1 MHPHPQTP
9 THTHA
14 TTRPRRVK
22 TRHIILAV
30 MCLMYFISY
39 IDRVNIAVAAPLIRH
54 EMGLTSTQLGL
65 VFSAFAYPYAV
76 MQIIGG
82 WLSDKYGPKR
92 VLAVLSVIWGVA
104 TFATGFAGSVTMLVL
119 LRFALGVGEGGAF
132 PTATRA
138 FTYWMPVSERGFAQG
153 ITHSFARLGGAV
165 TPPLVLAVVAA
176 GGWRDAFLLLGVA
189 SLAWTVLYVCVFTNS
204 PEQHRR
210 ITPEE
215 TAEIGYRV
223 GDCDRAKHAA
233 TPWGKLVH
241 RMWLVTFVD
250 FCYGWML
257 WVYLTWLPSY
267 LKEARGFDLK
277 QLALFTALPL
287 LAGVI
292 GDTLGGVVSDKLYKI
307 TGRLRFARCA
317 VLVTGLGGSLAFLLP
332 MVSAS
337 NAMTAVML
345 LSASFFFLEITN
357 PVLWT
362 LPLDI
367 AGKYAGTAGGMMNTG
382 FGVAG
387 MVSPV
392 VFGYL
397 IGKTGS
403 YSVPF
408 TISAGLLAVGLVAAL
423 FIDTSKTVDADE
435 ERERAAG
442 FVAGA
447 ASGIG
452 DMIRAAGPA
461 VRFERHQLRRPLRW
475 KK

>member
-1 MHPHPQTP
+1 MQMQTHP
-9 THTHA
+9 
-14 TTRPRRVK
+14 RSPRRVK
-22 TRHIILAV
+22 TRHIILGV
-30 MCLMYFISY
+30 MCLMYFITY
-39 IDRVNIAVAAPLIRH
+39 IDRVNIAVAGPLIRH
-54 EMGLTSTQLGL
+54 EMGLTSVELGL

-76 MQIIGG
+76 MQIVGG
-82 WLSDKYGPKR
+82 WLSDKFGPKL
-92 VLAVLSVIWGVA
+92 VLTVLSVIWGAA
-104 TFATGFAGSVTMLVL
+104 TFATGFAGSVTMLVA
-119 LRFALGVGEGGAF
+119 LRFALGIGEGGAF

-138 FTYWMPVSERGFAQG
+138 FTYWMPVAERGFAQG

-165 TPPLVLAVVAA
+165 TPPLVLAVVAV

-189 SLAWTVLYVCVFTNS
+189 SLAWTVLYLCVFTNS
-204 PEQHRR
+204 PEQNRR
-210 ITPEE
+210 CTPEE
-215 TAEIGYRV
+215 TAEIGYRK
-223 GDCDRAKHAA
+223 GDCDRAKHTA
-233 TPWGKLVH
+233 TPWRKLVR

-267 LKEARGFDLK
+267 LKESRGFDLK

-292 GDTLGGVVSDKLYKI
+292 GDTLGGVVSDKIFKA
-307 TGRLRFARCA
+307 TGKLRFARCV

-332 MVSAS
+332 MVSA
-337 NAMTAVML
+337 ADPIMAVVF

-387 MVSPV
+387 MLSPV

-397 IGKTGS
+397 IERTGS
-403 YSVPF
+403 YNVPF

-435 ERERAAG
+435 AREEEAG
-442 FVAGA
+442 VALPGA
-447 ASGIG
+447 IG
-452 DMIRAAGPA
+452 GVLNAAGPA
-461 VRFERHQLRRPLRW
+461 VPLERHPLRRPLRW
-475 KK
+475 WK

>member
-1 MHPHPQTP
+1 MEKRT
-9 THTHA
+9 
-14 TTRPRRVK
+14 RRVK

-39 IDRVNIAVAAPLIRH
+39 IDRVNIAVAGPIIRQ
-54 EMGLTSTQLGL
+54 EMGLTSGQLGL

-76 MQIIGG
+76 MQIVGG
-82 WLSDKYGPKR
+82 WLADKYGPKR
-92 VLAVLSVIWGVA
+92 VLTILSLIWGVA
-104 TFATGFAGSVTMLVL
+104 TLATGFAGSVAMLVG
-119 LRFALGVGEGGAF
+119 LRFLLGIGEGGAF

-138 FTYWMPVSERGFAQG
+138 FTYWMPVAERGFAQG

-165 TPPLVLAVVAA
+165 TPPLVLAVVAM

-189 SLAWTVLYVCVFTNS
+189 SLAWTVLYMCCFTNS
-204 PEQHRR
+204 PEQHKR

-215 TAEIGYRV
+215 TAEIGYRK

-233 TPWGKLVH
+233 TPWRKLIH
-241 RMWLVTFVD
+241 RMWLVTVVD
-250 FCYGWML
+250 FCYGWLL

-267 LKEARGFDLK
+267 LKESRGFDLK

-292 GDTLGGVVSDKLYKI
+292 GDTLGGVVSDKLYKA
-307 TGRLRFARCA
+307 TGRLRLARCS
-317 VLVTGLGGSLAFLLP
+317 VLVVGMGGSLAFLLP
-332 MVSAS
+332 MLSATDPI
-337 NAMTAVML
+337 AAVMF

-387 MVSPV
+387 MISPV
-392 VFGYL
+392 AFGFL
-397 IGKTGS
+397 IESTGS
-403 YSVPF
+403 YDVPF
-408 TISAGLLAVGLVAAL
+408 TISACLLGVGIVAAL
-423 FIDTSKTVDADE
+423 FIDTSKTVEADE
-435 ERERAAG
+435 DRERHVLMGGGEPAFAHAG
-442 FVAGA
+442 QGVGLQ
-447 ASGIG
+447 
-452 DMIRAAGPA
+452 
-461 VRFERHQLRRPLRW
+461 RHPLRRPLRW

>member
-1 MHPHPQTP
+1 ME
-9 THTHA
+9 
-14 TTRPRRVK
+14 TRIRRVK

-39 IDRVNIAVAAPLIRH
+39 IDRVNIAVAGPLIRH
-54 EMGLTSTQLGL
+54 EMGLTTVQLGL
-65 VFSAFAYPYAV
+65 VFSAFAYPYAA

-82 WLSDKYGPKR
+82 WLADKYGPKL
-92 VLAVLSVIWGVA
+92 VLTVLSLIWGVA
-104 TFATGFAGSVTMLVL
+104 TLATGFAGSVVMLVVM
-119 LRFALGVGEGGAF
+119 RFALGIGEGGAF

-138 FTYWMPVSERGFAQG
+138 FTYWMPVAERGFAQG

-165 TPPLVLAVVAA
+165 TPPLVLAVVAT
-176 GGWRDAFLLLGVA
+176 GGWRDAFILLGIA
-189 SLAWTVLYVCVFTNS
+189 SLAWTVLYLFVFTNS
-204 PEQHRR
+204 PEQNRR
-210 ITPEE
+210 ISAEE
-215 TAEIGYRV
+215 TAEIGYRA

-233 TPWGKLVH
+233 TPWRKLVR

-250 FCYGWML
+250 FCYGWLL

-267 LKEARGFDLK
+267 LREARGFDLK

-292 GDTLGGVVSDKLYKI
+292 GDTLGGVVSDKLFKI

-317 VLVTGLGGSLAFLLP
+317 VLVVGMGGSLVFLLP
-332 MVSAS
+332 MVSAT
-337 NAMTAVML
+337 NPLTAVWL

-397 IGKTGS
+397 IEKTGS
-403 YSVPF
+403 YNVPF
-408 TISAGLLAVGLVAAL
+408 TISAGLLAVGMLAAL
-423 FIDTSKTVDADE
+423 FIDTSKTVEADE
-435 ERERAAG
+435 ERERAADVELG
-442 FVAGA
+442 GMPSFLHAGA
-447 ASGIG
+447 A
-452 DMIRAAGPA
+452 
-461 VRFERHQLRRPLRW
+461 VRLERHHLRRPLRW
-475 KK
+475 RK

>member
-1 MHPHPQTP
+1 ME
-9 THTHA
+9 
-14 TTRPRRVK
+14 TRIRRIK

-39 IDRVNIAVAAPLIRH
+39 IDRVNIAVAGPLIRH
-54 EMGLTSTQLGL
+54 EMGLTTVQLGL
-65 VFSAFAYPYAV
+65 VFSAFAYPYAA
-76 MQIIGG
+76 MQIVGG
-82 WLSDKYGPKR
+82 WLADKFGPKL
-92 VLAVLSVIWGVA
+92 VLTVLSLIWGVA
-104 TFATGFAGSVTMLVL
+104 TLATGFAGSVTMLVL
-119 LRFALGVGEGGAF
+119 MRFALGIGEGGAF

-138 FTYWMPVSERGFAQG
+138 FTYWMPVAERGFAQG

-165 TPPLVLAVVAA
+165 TPPLVLAVVAT
-176 GGWRDAFLLLGVA
+176 GGWRDAFILLGIA
-189 SLAWTVLYVCVFTNS
+189 SLAWTVLYLFVFTNS
-204 PEQHRR
+204 PEQNRR

-215 TAEIGYRV
+215 TTEIGYRA

-233 TPWGKLVH
+233 TPWRKLIR

-250 FCYGWML
+250 FCYGWLL

-267 LKEARGFDLK
+267 LRESRGFNLK

-287 LAGVI
+287 LAGVV
-292 GDTLGGVVSDKLYKI
+292 GDTLGGVVSDKLFKI

-317 VLVTGLGGSLAFLLP
+317 VLVVGMGGSLVFLVP
-332 MVSAS
+332 MVSAT
-337 NAMTAVML
+337 NPLTAVWF

-387 MVSPV
+387 MISPV

-397 IGKTGS
+397 IEKTGS
-403 YSVPF
+403 YNVPF
-408 TISAGLLAVGLVAAL
+408 TISAGLLAVGVVAAL
-423 FIDTSKTVDADE
+423 FIDTSKTVEADE
-435 ERERAAG
+435 ERERATGVPLDGSMPA
-442 FVAGA
+442 FLH
-447 ASGIG
+447 
-452 DMIRAAGPA
+452 AGPA
-461 VRFERHQLRRPLRW
+461 VRLERHHLRRPLRW
-475 KK
+475 WK

>member
-1 MHPHPQTP
+1 ME
-9 THTHA
+9 THK
-14 TTRPRRVK
+14 RRVK

-39 IDRVNIAVAAPLIRH
+39 IDRVNIAVAGPLIRH
-54 EMGLTSTQLGL
+54 EMGLTTVQLGL
-65 VFSAFAYPYAV
+65 VFSAFAYPYAF

-82 WLSDKYGPKR
+82 WLADKYGPKL
-92 VLAVLSVIWGVA
+92 VLTVLSLIWGAA
-104 TFATGFAGSVTMLVL
+104 TLATGFAGSVAMLVA

-165 TPPLVLAVVAA
+165 TPPLVLAVVVA
-176 GGWRDAFLLLGVA
+176 GGWRDAFILLGVA
-189 SLAWTVLYVCVFTNS
+189 SLAWTVLYLFVFTNS
-204 PEQHRR
+204 PEQNRR
-210 ITPEE
+210 VTPEE
-215 TAEIGYRV
+215 TAEIGYRM

-233 TPWGKLVH
+233 TPWRKLIR

-250 FCYGWML
+250 FCYGWLL

-287 LAGVI
+287 LAGVV
-292 GDTLGGVVSDKLYKI
+292 GDTLGGVVSDKLFKA
-307 TGRLRFARCA
+307 TGRLRFARCT
-317 VLVTGLGGSLAFLLP
+317 VLVVGMGGSLAFLLP
-332 MVSAS
+332 MVSAT
-337 NAMTAVML
+337 NPLTAVWY

-392 VFGYL
+392 VFGFL
-397 IGKTGS
+397 IEKTGS
-403 YSVPF
+403 YNVPF
-408 TISAGLLAVGLVAAL
+408 TISAGLLAVGIVAAL
-423 FIDTSKTVDADE
+423 FIDTSKTVEADE
-435 ERERAAG
+435 QREINEGVRLDGMPA
-442 FVAGA
+442 FLH
-447 ASGIG
+447 
-452 DMIRAAGPA
+452 AGPA
-461 VRFERHQLRRPLRW
+461 VRLERHHLRRPLRW
-475 KK
+475 RK

>member
-1 MHPHPQTP
+1 ME
-9 THTHA
+9 
-14 TTRPRRVK
+14 TRIRRIK

-39 IDRVNIAVAAPLIRH
+39 IDRVNIAVAGPLIRH
-54 EMGLTSTQLGL
+54 EMGLTTVQLGL
-65 VFSAFAYPYAV
+65 VFSAFAYPYAA
-76 MQIIGG
+76 MQIVGG
-82 WLSDKYGPKR
+82 WLADKFGPKL
-92 VLAVLSVIWGVA
+92 VLTVLSLIWGVA
-104 TFATGFAGSVTMLVL
+104 TLATGFAGSVTMLVL
-119 LRFALGVGEGGAF
+119 MRFALGIGEGGAF

-138 FTYWMPVSERGFAQG
+138 FTYWMPVAERGFAQG

-165 TPPLVLAVVAA
+165 TPPLVLAVVAT
-176 GGWRDAFLLLGVA
+176 GGWRDAFILLGIA
-189 SLAWTVLYVCVFTNS
+189 SLAWTVLYLFVFTNS
-204 PEQHRR
+204 PEQNRR

-215 TAEIGYRV
+215 TTEIGYRA

-233 TPWGKLVH
+233 TPWRKLIR

-250 FCYGWML
+250 FCYGWLL

-267 LKEARGFDLK
+267 LRESRGFDLK

-287 LAGVI
+287 LAGVV
-292 GDTLGGVVSDKLYKI
+292 GDTLGGVVSDKLFKI

-317 VLVTGLGGSLAFLLP
+317 VLVVGMGGSLVFLVP
-332 MVSAS
+332 MVSAT
-337 NAMTAVML
+337 NPLTAVWF

-387 MVSPV
+387 MISPV

-397 IGKTGS
+397 IEKTGS
-403 YSVPF
+403 YNVPF
-408 TISAGLLAVGLVAAL
+408 TISAGLLAVGVLASL
-423 FIDTSKTVDADE
+423 FIDTSKTVEADE
-435 ERERAAG
+435 ERERAVGVPLDGMPA
-442 FVAGA
+442 FLH
-447 ASGIG
+447 
-452 DMIRAAGPA
+452 AGPA
-461 VRFERHQLRRPLRW
+461 VRLERHHLRRPLRW
-475 KK
+475 WK

>member
-1 MHPHPQTP
+1 
-9 THTHA
+9 
-14 TTRPRRVK
+14 
-22 TRHIILAV
+22 
-30 MCLMYFISY
+30 
-39 IDRVNIAVAAPLIRH
+39 
-54 EMGLTSTQLGL
+54 MGLTSTQLGL
-65 VFSAFAYPYAV
+65 VFSAFAYPYAI
-76 MQIIGG
+76 MQVVGG
-82 WLSDKYGPKR
+82 WLADKYGPKR
-92 VLAVLSVIWGVA
+92 VLTVLSLVWGAA
-104 TFATGFAGSVTMLVL
+104 TLATGFAGSVTALVVA
-119 LRFALGVGEGGAF
+119 RFVLGIGEGGAF

-138 FTYWMPVSERGFAQG
+138 FTYWMPVAERGFAQG

-165 TPPLVLAVVAA
+165 TPPLVLAVVAT

-215 TAEIGYRV
+215 TAEIGYKV

-233 TPWGKLVH
+233 TPWRKLMR

-250 FCYGWML
+250 FCYGWLL
-257 WVYLTWLPSY
+257 WVYLTWMPSY
-267 LKEARGFDLK
+267 LKESRGFDLK

-292 GDTLGGVVSDKLYKI
+292 GDTLGGVVSDRIFKI
-307 TGRLRFARCA
+307 TGRLRLARCS
-317 VLVTGLGGSLAFLLP
+317 VLVVGMGGSLAFLLP
-332 MVSAS
+332 MVNTTSPL
-337 NAMTAVML
+337 MAVMF

-397 IGKTGS
+397 IGTTGS
-403 YSVPF
+403 YTLPF
-408 TISAGLLAVGLVAAL
+408 TISAALLAVGIVAAL

-435 ERERAAG
+435 ERERLGETTIDGIPGLLHAAPG
-442 FVAGA
+442 LR
-447 ASGIG
+447 I
-452 DMIRAAGPA
+452 
-461 VRFERHQLRRPLRW
+461 ERHHLRRPLRW
-475 KK
+475 RK

>member
-1 MHPHPQTP
+1 MEK
-9 THTHA
+9 HT
-14 TTRPRRVK
+14 RRVK

-39 IDRVNIAVAAPLIRH
+39 IDRVNIAVAGPLIRQ
-54 EMGLTSTQLGL
+54 EMGLTSAQLGL

-82 WLSDKYGPKR
+82 WLADKYGPKI
-92 VLAVLSVIWGVA
+92 VLTVLSIIWGVA
-104 TFATGFAGSVTMLVL
+104 TLATGFAGSVTMLVAMRFL
-119 LRFALGVGEGGAF
+119 LGIGEGGAF

-138 FTYWMPVSERGFAQG
+138 FTYWMPVAERGFAQG

-165 TPPLVLAVVAA
+165 TPPLVLAVVAV

-189 SLAWTVLYVCVFTNS
+189 SLAWTVLYLCFFTNS

-215 TAEIGYRV
+215 TAEIGYRA
-223 GDCDRAKHAA
+223 GDCERAKHAV
-233 TPWGKLVH
+233 TPWRKLVR

-250 FCYGWML
+250 FCYGWLL

-267 LKEARGFDLK
+267 LKESRGFDLK

-292 GDTLGGVVSDKLYKI
+292 GDTLGGVVSDRIFKA
-307 TGRLRFARCA
+307 TGRLRLARCS
-317 VLVTGLGGSLAFLLP
+317 VLVVGMGGSLAFLLP
-332 MVSAS
+332 MVSATDPL
-337 NAMTAVML
+337 MAVL
-345 LSASFFFLEITN
+345 FLSASFFFLEITN

-397 IGKTGS
+397 IQTTGS
-403 YSVPF
+403 YNVPF
-408 TISAGLLAVGLVAAL
+408 TISACLLAVGVVAAL
-423 FIDTSKTVDADE
+423 FIDTSKTVEADE
-435 ERERAAG
+435 ERELARQEDAPLGAMPAFSHAG
-442 FVAGA
+442 Q
-447 ASGIG
+447 
-452 DMIRAAGPA
+452 P
-461 VRFERHQLRRPLRW
+461 VRMERHHLRRPLRW
-475 KK
+475 RK

>member
-1 MHPHPQTP
+1 
-9 THTHA
+9 
-14 TTRPRRVK
+14 
-22 TRHIILAV
+22 
-30 MCLMYFISY
+30 MYFISY
-39 IDRVNIAVAAPLIRH
+39 IDRVNIAVAGPIIRQ
-54 EMGLTSTQLGL
+54 EMGLTSGQLGL

-76 MQIIGG
+76 MQIVGG
-82 WLSDKYGPKR
+82 WLADKYGPKR
-92 VLAVLSVIWGVA
+92 VLTILSLIWGVA
-104 TFATGFAGSVTMLVL
+104 TLATGFAGSVAMLVG
-119 LRFALGVGEGGAF
+119 LRFLLGIGEGGAF

-138 FTYWMPVSERGFAQG
+138 FTYWMPVAERGFAQG

-165 TPPLVLAVVAA
+165 TPPLVLAVVAM

-189 SLAWTVLYVCVFTNS
+189 SLAWTVLYMCCFTNS
-204 PEQHRR
+204 PEQHKR

-215 TAEIGYRV
+215 TAEIGYRQ

-233 TPWGKLVH
+233 TPWRKLIH
-241 RMWLVTFVD
+241 RMWLVTVVD
-250 FCYGWML
+250 FCYGWLL

-267 LKEARGFDLK
+267 LKESRGFDLK

-292 GDTLGGVVSDKLYKI
+292 GDTLGGVVSDKLYKA
-307 TGRLRFARCA
+307 TGRLRFARCS
-317 VLVTGLGGSLAFLLP
+317 VLVVGMGGSLAFLLP
-332 MVSAS
+332 MLSATDPI
-337 NAMTAVML
+337 TAVMF

-392 VFGYL
+392 AFGFL
-397 IGKTGS
+397 IESTGS
-403 YSVPF
+403 YDVPF
-408 TISAGLLAVGLVAAL
+408 TISACLLGVGIVAAL
-423 FIDTSKTVDADE
+423 FIDTSKTVEADE
-435 ERERAAG
+435 DRERHVLMGAEPAFAHAG
-442 FVAGA
+442 QGVGLQ
-447 ASGIG
+447 
-452 DMIRAAGPA
+452 
-461 VRFERHQLRRPLRW
+461 RHPLRRPLRW

>member
-1 MHPHPQTP
+1 ME
-9 THTHA
+9 
-14 TTRPRRVK
+14 TRIRRIK

-39 IDRVNIAVAAPLIRH
+39 IDRVNIAVAGPLIRH
-54 EMGLTSTQLGL
+54 EMGLTTVQLGL
-65 VFSAFAYPYAV
+65 VFSAFAYPYAA
-76 MQIIGG
+76 MQIVGG
-82 WLSDKYGPKR
+82 WLADKFGPKL
-92 VLAVLSVIWGVA
+92 VLTVLSLIWGVA
-104 TFATGFAGSVTMLVL
+104 TLATGFAGSVTMLVL
-119 LRFALGVGEGGAF
+119 MRFALGIGEGGAF

-138 FTYWMPVSERGFAQG
+138 FTYWMPVAERGFAQG

-165 TPPLVLAVVAA
+165 TPPLVLAVVAT
-176 GGWRDAFLLLGVA
+176 GGWRDAFILLGIA
-189 SLAWTVLYVCVFTNS
+189 SLAWTVLYLFVFTNS
-204 PEQHRR
+204 PEQNRR

-215 TAEIGYRV
+215 TTEIGYRA

-233 TPWGKLVH
+233 TPWRKLIR

-250 FCYGWML
+250 FCYGWLL

-267 LKEARGFDLK
+267 LRESRGFNLK

-287 LAGVI
+287 LAGVV
-292 GDTLGGVVSDKLYKI
+292 GDTLGGVVSDKLFKI

-317 VLVTGLGGSLAFLLP
+317 VLVVGMGGSLVFLVP
-332 MVSAS
+332 MVSAT
-337 NAMTAVML
+337 NPLTAVWF

-387 MVSPV
+387 MISPV

-397 IGKTGS
+397 IEKTGS
-403 YSVPF
+403 YNVPF
-408 TISAGLLAVGLVAAL
+408 TISAGLLAVGVVAAL
-423 FIDTSKTVDADE
+423 FIDTSKTVEADE
-435 ERERAAG
+435 ERERATGVPLDGMPA
-442 FVAGA
+442 FLH
-447 ASGIG
+447 
-452 DMIRAAGPA
+452 AGPA
-461 VRFERHQLRRPLRW
+461 VRLERHHLRRPLRW
-475 KK
+475 WK

>member
-1 MHPHPQTP
+1 ME
-9 THTHA
+9 
-14 TTRPRRVK
+14 TRIRRIK

-39 IDRVNIAVAAPLIRH
+39 IDRVNIAVAGPLIRH
-54 EMGLTSTQLGL
+54 EMGLTTVQLGL
-65 VFSAFAYPYAV
+65 VFSAFAYPYAA
-76 MQIIGG
+76 MQIVGG
-82 WLSDKYGPKR
+82 WLADKFGPKL
-92 VLAVLSVIWGVA
+92 VLTVLSLIWGVA
-104 TFATGFAGSVTMLVL
+104 TLATGFAGSVTMLVL
-119 LRFALGVGEGGAF
+119 MRFALGVGEGGAF

-138 FTYWMPVSERGFAQG
+138 FTYWMPVAERGFAQG

-165 TPPLVLAVVAA
+165 TPPLVLAVVAT
-176 GGWRDAFLLLGVA
+176 GGWRDAFILLGIA
-189 SLAWTVLYVCVFTNS
+189 SLAWTVLYLFVFTNS
-204 PEQHRR
+204 PEQNRR

-215 TAEIGYRV
+215 TTEIGYRA

-233 TPWGKLVH
+233 TPWRKLIR

-250 FCYGWML
+250 FCYGWLL

-267 LKEARGFDLK
+267 LRESRGFDLK

-292 GDTLGGVVSDKLYKI
+292 GDTLGGVVSDKLFKI

-317 VLVTGLGGSLAFLLP
+317 VLVVGMGGSLVFLVP
-332 MVSAS
+332 MVSAT
-337 NAMTAVML
+337 NPLTAVWF

-387 MVSPV
+387 MISPV

-397 IGKTGS
+397 IEKTGS
-403 YSVPF
+403 YNVPF
-408 TISAGLLAVGLVAAL
+408 TISAGLLAVGVLAAL
-423 FIDTSKTVDADE
+423 FIDTSKTVEADE
-435 ERERAAG
+435 ERERATGVPLDGLPA
-442 FVAGA
+442 FLH
-447 ASGIG
+447 
-452 DMIRAAGPA
+452 AGPA
-461 VRFERHQLRRPLRW
+461 VRLERHHLRRPLRW
-475 KK
+475 WK

>member
-1 MHPHPQTP
+1 MEKRT
-9 THTHA
+9 
-14 TTRPRRVK
+14 RRVK

-39 IDRVNIAVAAPLIRH
+39 IDRVNIAVAGPLIRH
-54 EMGLTSTQLGL
+54 EMGLTSGQLGL

-76 MQIIGG
+76 MQIVGG
-82 WLSDKYGPKR
+82 WLADKYGPKR
-92 VLAVLSVIWGVA
+92 VLTILSLIWGVA
-104 TFATGFAGSVTMLVL
+104 TLATGFAGSVAMLVG
-119 LRFALGVGEGGAF
+119 LRFLLGIGEGGAF

-138 FTYWMPVSERGFAQG
+138 FTYWMPVAERGFAQG

-165 TPPLVLAVVAA
+165 TPPLVLAVVAF

-189 SLAWTVLYVCVFTNS
+189 SLAWTVLYMCFFTNS

-215 TAEIGYRV
+215 TAEIGYRA

-233 TPWGKLVH
+233 TPWRKLIR
-241 RMWLVTFVD
+241 RMWLVTVVD
-250 FCYGWML
+250 FCYGWLL

-267 LKEARGFDLK
+267 LRESRGFDLK

-287 LAGVI
+287 LAGVV
-292 GDTLGGVVSDKLYKI
+292 GDTLGGVVSDKLFKM
-307 TGRLRFARCA
+307 TGRLRFARCS
-317 VLVTGLGGSLAFLLP
+317 VLVVGMGGSLAFLLP
-332 MVSAS
+332 MLSA
-337 NAMTAVML
+337 NDPVTAVMF

-387 MVSPV
+387 MISPV
-392 VFGYL
+392 AFGFL
-397 IGKTGS
+397 IESTGS
-403 YSVPF
+403 YNVPF
-408 TISAGLLAVGLVAAL
+408 TISACLLGVGIVAAL
-423 FIDTSKTVDADE
+423 FIDTSKTVEADE
-435 ERERAAG
+435 VREHDEEEMRLSGVPAFLHAAHG
-442 FVAGA
+442 
-447 ASGIG
+447 
-452 DMIRAAGPA
+452 
-461 VRFERHQLRRPLRW
+461 VRIERHHLRRPLRW
-475 KK
+475 RK